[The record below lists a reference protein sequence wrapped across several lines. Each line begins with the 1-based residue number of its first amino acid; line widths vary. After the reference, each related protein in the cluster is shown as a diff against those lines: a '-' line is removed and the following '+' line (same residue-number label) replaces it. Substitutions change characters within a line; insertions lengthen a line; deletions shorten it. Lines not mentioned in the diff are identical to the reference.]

1 MSLLGQ
7 VRKWRGWVPVPQSG
21 VRPYLLRWLL
31 LEGNRLAISGA
42 LLTFVFVTFMLS
54 GAIWTFEM
62 QQVLTETPTV
72 ENILDTF
79 LSGII
84 LLVSVVVS
92 INSIALSQDMT
103 SVETQEE
110 RVRGAMEYRREIS
123 GLTGGGTTL
132 SDPSS
137 FLREMVAVIEQQ
149 AEKLSK
155 EAAGIEGEDAREIQ
169 DHADSVAAAVDG
181 FTDIDETVSTDLG
194 VLWEALE
201 FDYGPHMERSRALRS
216 DHHDELS
223 ESLDEQFD
231 NLVETL
237 ELFATGREYFKS
249 MYYTNEVSRLSRTLL
264 VVSLPAIIFTATAI
278 LAINAG
284 LLPDVWL
291 FGLPPLQSFVAT
303 MFTISLAPYIVL
315 TSFMLRLST
324 VATQTA
330 HEGLF
335 SI

>member
-1 MSLLGQ
+1 MSPIGRARRL
-7 VRKWRGWVPVPQSG
+7 RGWVPIPKSG
-21 VRPYLLRWLL
+21 VRPFLLRWLL
-31 LEGNRLAISGA
+31 LEGNRLAVTGA
-42 LLTFVFVTFMLS
+42 LLTAVYVGFMLS
-54 GAIWTFEM
+54 GVIWTFEM
-62 QQVLTETPTV
+62 QQVLTETPSV

-110 RVRGAMEYRREIS
+110 RVRGAMDYRREIS
-123 GLTGGGTTL
+123 ALTGGGATL
-132 SDPSS
+132 SDPAN
-137 FLREMVAVIEQQ
+137 FLREMVSVIEQQ
-149 AEKLSK
+149 AEALGDQ
-155 EAAGIEGEDAREIQ
+155 AARTGGEDAREIQ
-169 DHADSVAAAVDG
+169 DHADSIVAAVDE
-181 FTDIDETVSTDLG
+181 FTDLDETVSSDLG

-216 DHHDELS
+216 DHGEGLP
-223 ESLDEQFD
+223 ESLDEQFEQ
-231 NLVETL
+231 LVETL

-264 VVSLPAIIFTATAI
+264 VVSLPAIVVTATAI

-324 VATQTA
+324 VATRTA

-335 SI
+335 TI